1 MSTCRDE
8 VLVAFERLE
17 SRHGRE
23 VFTHDEIV
31 TETLS
36 VTAEFSE
43 NTIRTHVAS
52 RMCVDAPAHHAV
64 RYPDLERVDRGR
76 YRRFPPISR
85 AGRSASRS

>member
-1 MSTCRDE
+1 MNTCREE
-8 VLVAFERLE
+8 VLAAFKRLE
-17 SRHGRE
+17 SRHGRD
-23 VFTHDEIV
+23 VFTLDEIV

-64 RYPDLERVDRGR
+64 RYPDLQRVDRGR
-76 YRRFPPISR
+76 CRRIKSPATGPR
-85 AGRSASRS
+85 KAMGV